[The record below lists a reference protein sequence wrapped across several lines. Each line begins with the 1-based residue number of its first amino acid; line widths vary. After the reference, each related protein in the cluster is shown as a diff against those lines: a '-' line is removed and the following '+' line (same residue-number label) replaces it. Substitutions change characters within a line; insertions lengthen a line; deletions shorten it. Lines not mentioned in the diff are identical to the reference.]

1 MTKTSAGPITVGFSH
16 PRASP
21 CPMTIFKATMAMMN
35 ARKPNQ
41 SNRGRSAV
49 VTLFSGVSLSRKALT
64 AATAID
70 IQKIHRHL
78 REDATRPPKSAQ
90 SPEPP
95 QEPMDQKLTARCRSL
110 PSKESFSRASVIS
123 FGLVSIPVQL
133 YVAARP
139 KTVSFQPAPRSLQDA
154 DQDPV
159 ALSTP

>member
-1 MTKTSAGPITVGFSH
+1 
-16 PRASP
+16 
-21 CPMTIFKATMAMMN
+21 MMN

-41 SNRGRSAV
+41 SNRGWSAV

-70 IQKIHRHL
+70 IRKIHRHP

-110 PSKESFSRASVIS
+110 PSKESFSRASVAGMMHAAESPWIIRPVIRKNAVPVGERAIS
-123 FGLVSIPVQL
+123 SEPRALK
-133 YVAARP
+133 ARP
-139 KTVSFQPAPRSLQDA
+139 T
-154 DQDPV
+154 
-159 ALSTP
+159 